1 MGKQIDSKNLTNGK
15 VKCTILMDLN
25 ETLHLKGNL
34 MEVYLFSPDSCEAKA
49 GVFDTGIK
57 HSTKYFEIPES
68 MALKHTKKRKI
79 KTDFS
84 VSCQKIEKE
93 DKAFFI
99 YVVSKK

>member
-1 MGKQIDSKNLTNGK
+1 MGKQIDSKELTNGK

-25 ETLHLKGNL
+25 ETLSLKGNL
-34 MEVYLFSPDSCEAKA
+34 RDVYLFSPDSCEAKA
-49 GVFDTGIK
+49 AFFDTGVK

-68 MALKHTKKRKI
+68 MSLKNTSKRRSKQ
-79 KTDFS
+79 DFS